1 MSDNNG
7 ALSNDF
13 QGFCLSNIST
23 DATYNKGAAAAAAL
37 VGVCCWT
44 DIPAESNNSKPVFLT
59 FPSRNNQSKS
69 NDGIER
75 NNETKK

>member
-1 MSDNNG
+1 MKEKFQTKITKGEKQVSDNNG

-23 DATYNKGAAAAAAL
+23 DATYNKGAAAADAAL

-44 DIPAESNNSKPVFLT
+44 DIPAESNNRKLVFLT
-59 FPSRNNQSKS
+59 FLP
-69 NDGIER
+69 
-75 NNETKK
+75 